1 MGGFIVKFYK
11 IILITILAL
20 LIITGSVS
28 ANSIVDLSIVEGEVC
43 ATLSGTVNML
53 DLGFYEKQLKNR
65 SPYYPLQLAV
75 AISNPKTMETLY
87 ANQVQTN
94 EDGTYSLKFIMN
106 SEEAVYK
113 LVIYTAYGKI
123 YDGEIDYKDGT
134 VSKIN
139 QISEIEDV
147 TMLSDYLRDYN
158 RYINI
163 DLSLYNQF
171 EEEEKASVL
180 GTIMDNAPYIT
191 KADVRSA
198 FSDGVFNVGLVTE
211 SLGDEDKNKMFNE
224 YIESLSDEYDK
235 IGAFITEKELGA
247 GIIELFKK
255 GNYTSVKDDI
265 YALSLKSFLT
275 HSVENVLDIES
286 LFDDNLFSVPEDIF
300 EEYAKSEQKTQIYT
314 SLYKKIDEI
323 ITLDDF
329 YDAVKN
335 SIPEPIQQ
343 VVTTGRGGSGSGG
356 KKSGYSGPSV
366 IVTNTVNDNENTT
379 VNVNT
384 DKNVNTSQDI
394 AEIFSDLDLCQWAH
408 EAINELYKIGAV
420 NGNNGVFLPSNNI
433 KREEFA
439 KIVAKAFDI
448 NDNTEETSKF
458 SDVNEN
464 DWFSS
469 SVGSLVSKN
478 IVNGISENEFGVG
491 KPITRQDAATILFR
505 ILNATS
511 DTAEQEKFA
520 DDEDIAEYAKE
531 SIYTLKNSKMISG
544 YSDGTFRPNSHITRA
559 EAVQMIYNIL
569 KLGKEGAN
577 VEN

>member
-1 MGGFIVKFYK
+1 MKNIFD
-11 IILITILAL
+11 LEAL
-20 LIITGSVS
+20 
-28 ANSIVDLSIVEGEVC
+28 
-43 ATLSGTVNML
+43 
-53 DLGFYEKQLKNR
+53 
-65 SPYYPLQLAV
+65 
-75 AISNPKTMETLY
+75 
-87 ANQVQTN
+87 
-94 EDGTYSLKFIMN
+94 
-106 SEEAVYK
+106 
-113 LVIYTAYGKI
+113 
-123 YDGEIDYKDGT
+123 
-134 VSKIN
+134 
-139 QISEIEDV
+139 
-147 TMLSDYLRDYN
+147 
-158 RYINI
+158 
-163 DLSLYNQF
+163 F
-171 EEEEKASVL
+171 E
-180 GTIMDNAPYIT
+180 Y
-191 KADVRSA
+191 
-198 FSDGVFNVGLVTE
+198 
-211 SLGDEDKNKMFNE
+211 
-224 YIESLSDEYDK
+224 
-235 IGAFITEKELGA
+235 
-247 GIIELFKK
+247 
-255 GNYTSVKDDI
+255 
-265 YALSLKSFLT
+265 
-275 HSVENVLDIES
+275 
-286 LFDDNLFSVPEDIF
+286 NLFSVPEDIY
-300 EEYAKSEQKTQIYT
+300 EEYEDSEQKTQIYT
-314 SLYKKIDEI
+314 SFYKKIDEI

-329 YDAVKN
+329 YKAVED
-335 SIPEPIQQ
+335 SIPEPIKN
-343 VVTTGRGGSGSGG
+343 VVTPSRGGSGGGG
-356 KKSGYSGPSV
+356 KKTGYSGPSV
-366 IVTNTVNDNENTT
+366 VIVDNSNNVITEEIPS
-379 VNVNT
+379 VNVNKDT
-384 DKNVNTSQDI
+384 AHKIS
-394 AEIFSDLDLCQWAH
+394 EIFSDLDLCQWAH

>member
-1 MGGFIVKFYK
+1 MGGFIVKLYK

-20 LIITGSVS
+20 LIVTGSAS
-28 ANSIVDLSIVEGEVC
+28 ANSIADLSVVEGEVC
-43 ATLSGTVNML
+43 ATLSGTVNMI
-53 DLGFYEKQLKNR
+53 DLGFHEKQLKNR
-65 SPYYPLQLAV
+65 DPYYPLQLAI
-75 AISNPKTMETLY
+75 AIFNPETMETIY

-94 EDGTYSLKFIMN
+94 ADGTYSVNFILS
-106 SEEAVYK
+106 SEEGTYK
-113 LVIYTAYGKI
+113 LVIYTAYGKV

-139 QISEIEDV
+139 QISETEDV
-147 TMLSDYLRDYN
+147 TMLSDYLKDYN

-180 GTIMDNAPYIT
+180 ETIMGNAPYIT

-224 YIESLSDEYDK
+224 YIQSLSDEYDK

-247 GIIELFKK
+247 GIIEFFKE
-255 GNYTSVKDDI
+255 GIYDSVKDDI
-265 YALSLKSFLT
+265 YALSLRAFLANG
-275 HSVENVLDIES
+275 VKNIFDLEA
-286 LFDDNLFSVPEDIF
+286 LFEYNLFSVPEDIY
-300 EEYAKSEQKTQIYT
+300 EEYEDSEQKTQIYT
-314 SLYKKIDEI
+314 SFYKKIDEI

-329 YDAVKN
+329 YKAVED
-335 SIPEPIQQ
+335 SIPEPIKN
-343 VVTTGRGGSGSGG
+343 VVTPSRGGSGGGG
-356 KKSGYSGPSV
+356 KKTGYSGPSV
-366 IVTNTVNDNENTT
+366 VIVDNSNNVITEEIPS
-379 VNVNT
+379 VNVNKDT
-384 DKNVNTSQDI
+384 AHKIS
-394 AEIFSDLDLCQWAH
+394 EIFSDLDLCQWAH